1 MNTRDCDSSLV
12 ICLGLLLH
20 PVCFYSSY
28 YPFLFLGLRFCFQI
42 MPKLVVAIPVYN
54 EERHINRVYQN
65 AVKLSSSVF
74 FFDSGSTDGTIALVR
89 ATSANLV
96 SVPLEINSFAAKLNY
111 IYAYREFAGC
121 LILALHADEI
131 IDDHSSSLIVKYSN
145 ALSSSDACMVTRQ
158 SFFLGR
164 PLKWGRSSQ
173 KSIRLAGFNTITYQN
188 TPLDESIYVNDKSS
202 PLVRTDIRI
211 VDAPLIG
218 PSEWFSKHNRYSSLE
233 SKLVCSG
240 GIRDKSLAIRLYY
253 RFPIFVRPFIIF
265 LVRYFFFLGFLDGL
279 SGLAYQLSHSLVY
292 RLMVDVKIFYSASA
306 SRSVLSRP
314 HSYD

>member
-1 MNTRDCDSSLV
+1 
-12 ICLGLLLH
+12 
-20 PVCFYSSY
+20 
-28 YPFLFLGLRFCFQI
+28 

-54 EERHINRVYQN
+54 EERHISRVYQN
-65 AVKLSSSVF
+65 AVRLSSLVF
-74 FFDSGSTDGTIALVR
+74 FFDSGSTDRTIPLVR

-96 SVPLEINSFAAKLNY
+96 SVPLEINSFAAKLNF
-111 IYAYREFAGC
+111 IYTYPEFAGC

-131 IDDHSSSLIVKYSN
+131 VDDHSSRLIVKYTN
-145 ALSSSDACMVTRQ
+145 ALSSSDVCIVTRQ

-211 VDAPLIG
+211 VDAPLIS
-218 PSEWFSKHNRYSSLE
+218 PSEWFAKHNRYSCLE
-233 SKLVCSG
+233 SKLICSG

-253 RFPIFVRPFIIF
+253 LLPIFVRPFIIF
-265 LVRYFFFLGFLDGL
+265 LIRYFFFLGFLDGL

-292 RLMVDVKIFYSASA
+292 RLMVDVKIFYSAFS
-306 SRSVLSRP
+306 SKPSLSRLG
-314 HSYD
+314 SSD